1 MIIRITFIRRRQIHG
16 IIGQKKKCKIMFT
29 NEREDMMTTK
39 KTNSSFNQKVEV
51 AEALVLRSNLRE
63 SVWVDSLGIYP

>member
-1 MIIRITFIRRRQIHG
+1 MIITITFIRRRQTHG
-16 IIGQKKKCKIMFT
+16 IEGQKKKCKIMFT

-51 AEALVLRSNLRE
+51 AEAFVLRSNLRE
-63 SVWVDSLGIYP
+63 STWVDPIGIYP